1 MITGNQENEKLTWIQ
16 LSMDSPYFV
25 DEKGN
30 NWTPIGQN
38 DAMIWPDLEGLFKR
52 KNIKAVEVHF
62 AFLAAHGVNCL
73 RIMLEYC
80 QTENRYFERPAGRF
94 QPNMVQ
100 FWDDLFVLCEKYKLR
115 ILLTPFDTFWME
127 RRWKNHPYN
136 ASNNGPCKRKSQ
148 WLTSPETLEAIKNRL
163 TFVTERWGSSG
174 VLFAWDLWNEIN
186 PAHALGKTDG
196 LYEFINELSVHVKTL
211 ENGLYG
217 KTHPQ
222 TVSVFAPLIAR
233 YQMKDLI
240 FRHPELDFASTHLY
254 ESGTI
259 NNPRNAIDA
268 AITSGKLVEEA
279 IMHLP
284 EKRPF
289 FDSEHGPIDHY
300 RRKRNLPE
308 LFDDQYFLNMQWAH
322 LASGAT
328 GGGMRWPYRQPHVL
342 THGMRRAQQNL
353 SEFVKLINWKIF
365 SRKNLNPHI
374 KVSDPAFIAFGCGD
388 GNQAVVWLLKNEK
401 IGRNKVIQ
409 SNTKKV
415 LLTIQVPGL
424 ENGCYKVHIW
434 NTLLGE
440 IETIELEKVQEMEI
454 SLTVSVTNIALAIVK
469 VT

>member
-1 MITGNQENEKLTWIQ
+1 MITENVGNEKLSWIQ
-16 LSMDSPYFV
+16 VSEDSPYFV

-30 NWTPIGQN
+30 NWTPVGQN
-38 DAMIWPDLEGLFKR
+38 DAIIWSDLEGLFKR
-52 KNIKAVEVHF
+52 KNIRAIEGHF

-100 FWDDLFVLCEKYKLR
+100 LWDDLFLLCEKYKLR
-115 ILLTPFDTFWME
+115 ILLTPFDTFWMD

-136 ASNNGPCKRKSQ
+136 TANGGPCKRKSQ
-148 WLTSPETLEAIKNRL
+148 WLTSPETLNAIKNRL

-196 LYEFINELSVHVKTL
+196 LYEFISELSVHLRNL
-211 ENGLYG
+211 ENRLYG

-222 TVSVFAPLIAR
+222 TVSVFAPLIER

-240 FRHPELDFASTHLY
+240 FRHPELDFASTHFY
-254 ESGTI
+254 ETGTI
-259 NNPRNAIDA
+259 NNPKNAIDA
-268 AITSGKLVEEA
+268 AISTGYMVKEA
-279 IMHLP
+279 LAHLP
-284 EKRPF
+284 AERPF

-322 LASGAT
+322 LASGGV

-342 THGMRRAQQNL
+342 THGMRRAQRNM
-353 SEFVKLINWKIF
+353 SEFVKLINWKSF
-365 SRKNLNPHI
+365 KRKNLNAGI
-374 KVSDPAFIAFGCGD
+374 KVSYSDFSVFGCGD
-388 GNQAVVWLLKNEK
+388 KTQAIVWLLNNKK
-401 IGRNKVIQ
+401 IGRNKITQ
-409 SNTKKV
+409 PDPKKIS
-415 LLTIQVPGL
+415 LTIQVPEL
-424 ENGCYKVHIW
+424 EKGHYKIHVW
-434 NTLLGE
+434 DTLLGE
-440 IETIELEKVQEMEI
+440 IEIIELENREEMEI
-454 SLTVSVTNIALAIVK
+454 NLTIEINNIALAIIK
-469 VT
+469 MT